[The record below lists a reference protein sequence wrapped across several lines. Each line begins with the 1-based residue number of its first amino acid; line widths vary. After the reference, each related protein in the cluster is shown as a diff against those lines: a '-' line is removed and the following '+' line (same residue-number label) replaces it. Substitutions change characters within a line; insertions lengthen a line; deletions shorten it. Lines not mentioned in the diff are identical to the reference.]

1 MAKRD
6 YYDVLGVNK
15 GASADQ
21 IKSAYRKLAVKF
33 HPDKNKGD
41 KAAEEKFKEASEAY
55 HVLSNSERKQNY
67 DNFGHAAF
75 ENGGGGRGGFGNFDF
90 SNHFSDIFEDFFGEG
105 FGGGRRSRRSNNRGS
120 DLRYDL
126 SITLEEAFSGKKQ
139 DIKFSTTEKCDTCS
153 GSGSKPG
160 HNAGACNMCGGHG
173 QVRSSQGFF
182 TVQQTCPQCSGSGE
196 MITHPCGSCGGQ
208 GKKQASKRL
217 SVTIPKGVDDG
228 TRIRLSGKGEAGSR
242 GGSNGDLY
250 LFINV
255 HSHELFKRSDENLF
269 FECPISIADAA
280 LGTSIEIPTIDG
292 GKAKIKI
299 PAGTQSGKQFR
310 LRAKGMPYMR
320 GGDYGD
326 LYVQVNTEV
335 PVSLN
340 KEQKE
345 LLEKFRE
352 IENEK
357 SNPSI
362 KKFFQKAKS
371 FWSNLKLSSIK
382 DIFNFNGKRLQLR
395 FVNLIFAQINNS
407 FLNF

>member
-6 YYDVLGVNK
+6 YYEVLGVDK

-21 IKSAYRKLAVKF
+21 IKSAYRKQAIKH

-41 KAAEEKFKEASEAY
+41 KSAEDKFKEASEAY

-105 FGGGRRSRRSNNRGS
+105 FGGSGRKSRRSNNRGS

-126 SITLEEAFSGKKQ
+126 SITLEEAYAGKKQ
-139 DIKFSTTEKCDTCS
+139 DIKFSTSEKCDTCS

-160 HNAGACNMCGGHG
+160 HDVGSCSMCGGHG

-196 MITHPCGSCGGQ
+196 MITNPCGSCGGQ

-228 TRIRLSGKGEAGSR
+228 TRIRLAGKGEAGSR
-242 GGSNGDLY
+242 GAGNGDLY

-255 HSHELFKRSDENLF
+255 YSHELFKRSDENLF

-280 LGTSIEIPTIDG
+280 LGTSIEIPTVDG

-299 PAGTQSGKQFR
+299 PSGTQSGKQFR
-310 LRAKGMPYMR
+310 LKGKGMPYMR
-320 GGDYGD
+320 GSGTGD

-371 FWSNLKLSSIK
+371 FW
-382 DIFNFNGKRLQLR
+382 
-395 FVNLIFAQINNS
+395 NN
-407 FLNF
+407 

>member
-6 YYDVLGVNK
+6 YYEVLGINK
-15 GASADQ
+15 SATPDQ
-21 IKSAYRKLAVKF
+21 IKSAYRKLAVKY
-33 HPDKNKGD
+33 HPDKNPDD
-41 KAAEEKFKEASEAY
+41 KTAEDKFKEASEAY

-75 ENGGGGRGGFGNFDF
+75 ENGGRGQGGFSDFDF
-90 SNHFSDIFEDFFGEG
+90 SSHFSDIFEDFFGEG
-105 FGGGRRSRRSNNRGS
+105 FGGGHRRGKRANYRGS

-126 SITLEEAFSGKKQ
+126 SITLEEAYRGKKQ
-139 DIKFSTTEKCDTCS
+139 DIKFSTSEKCSTCS

-160 HNAGACNMCGGHG
+160 HDVGSCSMCGGRG
-173 QVRSSQGFF
+173 QVRSNQGFF
-182 TVQQTCPQCSGSGE
+182 TVQQTCPQCGGAGE
-196 MITHPCGSCGGQ
+196 EITHPCADCSGQ
-208 GKKQASKRL
+208 GKKQATKRL

-242 GGSNGDLY
+242 GAGSGDLY

-255 HSHELFKRSDENLF
+255 YSHELFKRSDENLF
-269 FECPISIADAA
+269 FEFPISVADAA

-292 GKAKIKI
+292 SKAKIKI

-310 LRAKGMPYMR
+310 LREKGMPLIR
-320 GGDYGD
+320 GSGYGD
-326 LYVQVNTEV
+326 LYVQVKTEV
-335 PVSLN
+335 PVNLN
-340 KEQKE
+340 SKQKE

-371 FWSNLKLSSIK
+371 FWKN
-382 DIFNFNGKRLQLR
+382 
-395 FVNLIFAQINNS
+395 
-407 FLNF
+407 

>member
-6 YYDVLGVNK
+6 YYEVLGINK
-15 GASADQ
+15 SASADQ
-21 IKSAYRKLAVKF
+21 IKSAYRKLAVKY

-41 KAAEEKFKEASEAY
+41 KASEEKFKEASEAY
-55 HVLSNSERKQNY
+55 HVLSNAERKQNY

-75 ENGGGGRGGFGNFDF
+75 ENGGGSRGGFGNFDF
-90 SNHFSDIFEDFFGEG
+90 SSSFSDIFEDFFGEG

-126 SITLEEAFSGKKQ
+126 SITLEEAYAGKKQ
-139 DIKFSTTEKCDTCS
+139 DIKFSTSEKCTTCK

-160 HNAGACNMCGGHG
+160 TSASSCSMCGGHG

-196 MITHPCGSCGGQ
+196 QITNPCSECSGQ
-208 GKKQASKRL
+208 GKRQASKRL

-228 TRIRLSGKGEAGSR
+228 TRIRLSGKGEAGTK
-242 GGSNGDLY
+242 GAGSGDLY

-255 HSHELFKRSDENLF
+255 YSHDLFKRSDENLF

-310 LRAKGMPYMR
+310 LKGKGMPYMR
-320 GGDYGD
+320 GSGNGD
-326 LYVQVNTEV
+326 LYIQVNTEV
-335 PVSLN
+335 PISLN
-340 KEQKE
+340 REQKE

-371 FWSNLKLSSIK
+371 FWKN
-382 DIFNFNGKRLQLR
+382 
-395 FVNLIFAQINNS
+395 
-407 FLNF
+407 

>member
-1 MAKRD
+1 MTKRD
-6 YYDVLGVNK
+6 YYDVLGINK
-15 GASADQ
+15 SASPDQ
-21 IKSAYRKLAVKF
+21 IKSAYRKLAVKH

-41 KAAEEKFKEASEAY
+41 KASEEKFKEASEAY
-55 HVLSNSERKQNY
+55 HILSNTERKQNY

-90 SNHFSDIFEDFFGEG
+90 SSNFSDIFEDFFGEG
-105 FGGGRRSRRSNNRGS
+105 FGGGRRSRKSNNRGS

-126 SITLEEAFSGKKQ
+126 SISLNEAFSGKKQ
-139 DIKFSTTEKCDTCS
+139 DIKFSTSEKCDICK

-160 HNAGACNMCGGHG
+160 HSPSTCSMCGGHG

-182 TVQQTCPQCSGSGE
+182 TVQQTCPQCGGSGE
-196 MITHPCGSCGGQ
+196 QITHPCTSCGGQ

-228 TRIRLSGKGEAGSR
+228 TRIRLAGKGEAGSR
-242 GGSNGDLY
+242 GAGSGDLY

-255 HSHELFKRSDENLF
+255 YSHDLFKRSDENLY

-280 LGTSIEIPTIDG
+280 LGTTIEIPTIDG

-299 PAGTQSGKQFR
+299 PAGTQSGKQLR
-310 LRAKGMPYMR
+310 LKGKGMPYIR
-320 GGDYGD
+320 GSGYGD
-326 LYVQVNTEV
+326 LYVQLNTEV
-335 PVSLN
+335 PISLN

-345 LLEKFRE
+345 LLEKFRQ

-362 KKFFQKAKS
+362 KKFFEKAKN
-371 FWSNLKLSSIK
+371 FWKN
-382 DIFNFNGKRLQLR
+382 
-395 FVNLIFAQINNS
+395 
-407 FLNF
+407 

>member
-15 GASADQ
+15 GASPDEL
-21 IKSAYRKLAVKF
+21 KSAYRKLAVKY
-33 HPDKNKGD
+33 HPDKNEGD

-90 SNHFSDIFEDFFGEG
+90 SGSFSDIFEDFFGEG
-105 FGGGRRSRRSNNRGS
+105 FGGGGRKRGRRSNRGS

-126 SITLEEAFSGKKQ
+126 SIDLEEAFNGKKE
-139 DIKFSTTEKCDTCS
+139 DIKFSTSEKCDTCK

-160 HNAGACNMCGGHG
+160 HSAGNCSMCNGHG

-182 TVQQTCPQCSGSGE
+182 TVQQTCPQCGGVGE
-196 MITHPCGSCGGQ
+196 EITNPCSTCNGQ
-208 GKKQASKRL
+208 GKKQASKRI

-228 TRIRLSGKGEAGSR
+228 TRIRLAGKGEAGSR
-242 GGSNGDLY
+242 GGQNGDLY
-250 LFINV
+250 LFVNV
-255 HSHELFKRSDENLF
+255 HSHDLFKRSEENLF

-299 PAGTQSGKQFR
+299 PGGTQSGKQFR
-310 LRAKGMPYMR
+310 LRGKGMPYMR
-320 GGDYGD
+320 GNDYGD

-335 PVSLN
+335 PISLN
-340 KEQKE
+340 KEQKD

-371 FWSNLKLSSIK
+371 FWKN
-382 DIFNFNGKRLQLR
+382 
-395 FVNLIFAQINNS
+395 
-407 FLNF
+407 

>member
-6 YYDVLGVNK
+6 YYDVLGVEK
-15 GASADQ
+15 SASADQ
-21 IKSAYRKLAVKF
+21 IKSAYRKQAVKY

-41 KAAEEKFKEASEAY
+41 KGAEDKFKEASEAY

-75 ENGGGGRGGFGNFDF
+75 ENGGGGRSGFGNFDF

-105 FGGGRRSRRSNNRGS
+105 FGGGGRKSRRSNNRGS

-126 SITLEEAFSGKKQ
+126 SITLEEAYAGKKQ
-139 DIKFSTTEKCDTCS
+139 DIKFSTSDKCDTCN

-160 HNAGACNMCGGHG
+160 QSAESCSMCGGHG

-182 TVQQTCPQCSGSGE
+182 TVQQTCPQCAGSGE
-196 MITHPCGSCGGQ
+196 MITSPCGSCGGQ

-228 TRIRLSGKGEAGSR
+228 TRIRLAGKGEAGSR
-242 GGSNGDLY
+242 GASNGDLY

-255 HSHELFKRSDENLF
+255 YSHDLFKRSDENLF

-280 LGTSIEIPTIDG
+280 LGASIEIPTIDG

-299 PAGTQSGKQFR
+299 PSGTQSGKQFR
-310 LRAKGMPYMR
+310 LKGKGMPYMR
-320 GGDYGD
+320 GSGTGD
-326 LYVQVNTEV
+326 LYVQVNIEV

-352 IENEK
+352 TENEK

-371 FWSNLKLSSIK
+371 FWKN
-382 DIFNFNGKRLQLR
+382 
-395 FVNLIFAQINNS
+395 
-407 FLNF
+407 

>member
-6 YYDVLGVNK
+6 YYEVLGVGND
-15 GASADQ
+15 ASADQ
-21 IKSAYRKLAVKF
+21 IKSAYRKKAVKY

-41 KAAEEKFKEASEAY
+41 KAAEDKFKEASEAY

-90 SNHFSDIFEDFFGEG
+90 SSHFSDIFEDFFGEG
-105 FGGGRRSRRSNNRGS
+105 FGSGRRSRRSNNRGS

-126 SITLEEAFSGKKQ
+126 TISLEEAYTGKKQ
-139 DIKFSTTEKCDTCS
+139 DIKFSTSEKCNTCS

-160 HNAGACNMCGGHG
+160 HDVGSCSMCGGHG

-182 TVQQTCPQCSGSGE
+182 TVQQTCPQCAGSGE
-196 MITHPCGSCGGQ
+196 EITNPCNSCNGQ

-242 GGSNGDLY
+242 GASNGDLY

-255 HSHELFKRSDENLF
+255 DRHDLFKRSDVNLF
-269 FECPISIADAA
+269 FEFPISIADAA
-280 LGTSIEIPTIDG
+280 LGTTIEIPTIDG

-299 PAGTQSGKQFR
+299 PDGTQNGKQFR
-310 LRAKGMPYMR
+310 LKGKGMPFMR
-320 GGDYGD
+320 RGDYGD
-326 LYVQVNTEV
+326 LYVQVKTEV
-335 PVSLN
+335 PIYLN
-340 KEQKE
+340 KQQKE

-371 FWSNLKLSSIK
+371 FWKN
-382 DIFNFNGKRLQLR
+382 
-395 FVNLIFAQINNS
+395 
-407 FLNF
+407 

>member
-6 YYDVLGVNK
+6 YYEVLGVGK
-15 GASADQ
+15 DASADQ
-21 IKSAYRKLAVKF
+21 IKSAYRKKAVKY

-41 KAAEEKFKEASEAY
+41 KAAEDKFKEASEAY

-90 SNHFSDIFEDFFGEG
+90 SSHFSDIFEDFFGEG

-126 SITLEEAFSGKKQ
+126 TISLEEAYTGKKQ
-139 DIKFSTTEKCDTCS
+139 DIKFSTSEKCNTCS

-160 HNAGACNMCGGHG
+160 HEAGSCSMCGGHG

-182 TVQQTCPQCSGSGE
+182 TVQQTCPQCAGSGE
-196 MITHPCGSCGGQ
+196 EITNPCNSCNGQ

-242 GGSNGDLY
+242 GASNGDLY

-255 HSHELFKRSDENLF
+255 DRHDLFKRSDVNLF
-269 FECPISIADAA
+269 FEFPISIADAA
-280 LGTSIEIPTIDG
+280 LGTTIEIPTIDG

-299 PAGTQSGKQFR
+299 PDGTQNGKQFR
-310 LRAKGMPYMR
+310 LKGKGMPFMR
-320 GGDYGD
+320 RGDYGD
-326 LYVQVNTEV
+326 LYVQVKTEV
-335 PVSLN
+335 PIYLN
-340 KEQKE
+340 KQQKE

-371 FWSNLKLSSIK
+371 FWKN
-382 DIFNFNGKRLQLR
+382 
-395 FVNLIFAQINNS
+395 
-407 FLNF
+407 

>member
-15 GASADQ
+15 SSTADQ
-21 IKSAYRKLAVKF
+21 IKSAYRKLAVKH
-33 HPDKNKGD
+33 HPDKNEGD

-75 ENGGGGRGGFGNFDF
+75 ENAGGGRGGFGNFDF

-105 FGGGRRSRRSNNRGS
+105 FGGGGGKKNRRTNNRGS

-126 SITLEEAFSGKKQ
+126 SITLEEAYTGKKQ
-139 DIKFSTTEKCDTCS
+139 DIKFSTSEKCDTCK

-160 HNAGACNMCGGHG
+160 HDAGSCSMCGGHG

-196 MITHPCGSCGGQ
+196 EITNPCSSCNGQ

-228 TRIRLSGKGEAGSR
+228 TRIRLAGKGEAGSKSA
-242 GGSNGDLY
+242 GNGDLY

-255 HSHELFKRSDENLF
+255 YSHDLFKRSDENLF
-269 FECPISIADAA
+269 FEFPISIADAA
-280 LGTSIEIPTIDG
+280 LGTSIKIPTIDG

-299 PAGTQSGKQFR
+299 PSGTQGGKQFR
-310 LRAKGMPYMR
+310 LKGKGMPYIR
-320 GGDYGD
+320 GSGNGD
-326 LYVQVNTEV
+326 LYVQVNNEV

-371 FWSNLKLSSIK
+371 FWKN
-382 DIFNFNGKRLQLR
+382 
-395 FVNLIFAQINNS
+395 
-407 FLNF
+407 

>member
-6 YYDVLGVNK
+6 YYDVLGINK
-15 GASADQ
+15 GSSADQ
-21 IKSAYRKLAVKF
+21 IKSAYRKQAIKY

-41 KAAEEKFKEASEAY
+41 KAAEEKFKESSEAY

-90 SNHFSDIFEDFFGEG
+90 SSHFSDIFEDFFGEG
-105 FGGGRRSRRSNNRGS
+105 FGGGERKSRRSNNRGS

-126 SITLEEAFSGKKQ
+126 SISLEEAYNGKKQ
-139 DIKFSTTEKCDTCS
+139 DIKFSTSEKCDTCS

-160 HNAGACNMCGGHG
+160 HEAGSCSMCGGHG

-196 MITHPCGSCGGQ
+196 MITNPCGSCGGE

-228 TRIRLSGKGEAGSR
+228 TRIRLAGKGEAGSR
-242 GGSNGDLY
+242 GAGNGDLY

-255 HSHELFKRSDENLF
+255 YSHDLFKRSDENLF
-269 FECPISIADAA
+269 YEYPISVADAA

-299 PAGTQSGKQFR
+299 PSGTQSGKQFR
-310 LRAKGMPYMR
+310 LKSKGMPLMR
-320 GGDYGD
+320 GSGTGD

-371 FWSNLKLSSIK
+371 FWKN
-382 DIFNFNGKRLQLR
+382 
-395 FVNLIFAQINNS
+395 
-407 FLNF
+407 

>member
-6 YYDVLGVNK
+6 YYNVLGVNK
-15 GASADQ
+15 NSTPDQ
-21 IKSAYRKLAVKF
+21 IKAAYRKSAVKY

-41 KAAEEKFKEASEAY
+41 KTSEEKFKEASEAY
-55 HVLSNSERKQNY
+55 HVLSDKERKQNY

-75 ENGGGGRGGFGNFDF
+75 ENGAGGRGGFENFDF
-90 SNHFSDIFEDFFGEG
+90 SNSFSDIFEDFFSDFSGS
-105 FGGGRRSRRSNNRGS
+105 GGRRNRKTNFRGS

-126 SITLEEAFSGKKQ
+126 SITLEEAYTGKKQ
-139 DIKFSTTEKCDTCS
+139 DIKFSTSEKCNTCK

-160 HNAGACNMCGGHG
+160 HDAGSCSMCGGHG

-182 TVQQTCPQCSGSGE
+182 TVQQTCPQCSGTGE
-196 MITHPCGSCGGQ
+196 EITNPCNDCGGQ
-208 GKKQASKRL
+208 GKKQTSKRL

-228 TRIRLSGKGEAGSR
+228 TKIRLAGKGEAGTK
-242 GGSNGDLY
+242 GAGNGDLY

-255 HSHELFKRSDENLF
+255 YSNDLFKRSDENLF
-269 FECPISIADAA
+269 FECPISIADSA
-280 LGTSIEIPTIDG
+280 LGTSLEIPIIDG

-299 PAGTQSGKQFR
+299 PAGIQNGKQFR
-310 LRAKGMPYMR
+310 LKGKGMPYMR
-320 GGDYGD
+320 RSGNGD
-326 LYVQVNTEV
+326 LYVQINTEV
-335 PVSLN
+335 PISLN

-362 KKFFQKAKS
+362 KKFFQKAKN
-371 FWSNLKLSSIK
+371 FWKN
-382 DIFNFNGKRLQLR
+382 
-395 FVNLIFAQINNS
+395 
-407 FLNF
+407 